1 MNSNV
6 DDLLI
11 EKGFTKLSDDNWLYE
26 FSDFEI
32 LHFEMQLHTKV
43 NKLKCVKISKLKLY
57 NPFTNEVYI
66 EINYDLYFDDINN
79 FYDLLTLIGY
89 KLQY

>member
-57 NPFTNEVYI
+57 NPFTNEVYM
-66 EINYDLYFDDINN
+66 EINYDL
-79 FYDLLTLIGY
+79 
-89 KLQY
+89 

>member
-1 MNSNV
+1 M
-6 DDLLI
+6 DDLKTAL
-11 EKGFTKLSDDNWLYE
+11 EDKGFINTTDNTWIYE

-32 LHFEMQLHTKV
+32 LRFEMQLHTKV

-57 NPFTNEVYI
+57 NPFTNEVYM
-66 EINYDLYFDDINN
+66 EINYDLYFDNINK